1 MFYFVKTPWWLK
13 KLYSEGIWSIPSENK
28 TCYLTFDDGPHPHI
42 TPFVLD
48 QLDKFNAKASFF
60 CIGNN
65 VQLYPDT
72 YQLILEKGHRVGNH
86 TQDHVNGW
94 KTSDEPYINNII
106 TAAKHID
113 SNLFRPP
120 YGRIRKRQIKAL
132 QHWRKDMKLIMWDI
146 LSADFDITLTP
157 EQCTSNVLDKVRN
170 GSLIVFHDSEKAF
183 PRLEHCL
190 PVILNELKNRGYLFE
205 LIP

>member
-13 KLYSEGIWSIPSENK
+13 KLYSEGIWSIPSKNK

-48 QLDKFNAKASFF
+48 QLDQFNAKASFF

-65 VQLYPDT
+65 VQLFPDT
-72 YQLILEKGHRVGNH
+72 YKMILEKGHRVGNH

-94 KTSDEPYINNII
+94 KVSDQQYIDNII
-106 TAAKHID
+106 TASKHID
-113 SNLFRPP
+113 SDLFRPP

-132 QHWRKDMKLIMWDI
+132 KNWRKDMKLIMWDI
-146 LSADFDITLTP
+146 LSADFDITINSKK
-157 EQCTSNVLDKVRN
+157 CTSNVLDKVRN
-170 GSLIVFHDSEKAF
+170 GSVIVFHDSEKAF

-190 PVILNELKNRGYLFE
+190 PVILNELKKRGYSFE